1 MTTLPTIDW
10 NLIASTRPPAEATAQ
25 ILHCIRNGD
34 DMMTISSRFPE
45 LSAAQV
51 CLAKKLQAQDAELN
65 RLYQELQHA
74 ESLKLELEHALTT
87 TLLRR

>member
-1 MTTLPTIDW
+1 
-10 NLIASTRPPAEATAQ
+10 
-25 ILHCIRNGD
+25 
-34 DMMTISSRFPE
+34 MTISSRFPE

-74 ESLKLELEHALTT
+74 EGLKLELEHALTT